1 MRWTSSGLR
10 STCHASEAFILP
22 GCPGLLAEKLFA
34 FVREVCTMRRRGA
47 SSAPAKVLRGSAQAP
62 DAGFV
67 VEERDA
73 IFQNFRFRNGEV
85 LPEVRIHFATLGTPR
100 RGAHGQILN
109 SVLLLHSTTASGA
122 TMRSPEF
129 VSSLYGSSKPLDAS
143 KYFLVFVDNIGH
155 GSSSKPSDGLHASFP
170 RYGYRDMV
178 DLQHRVVVETLGIG
192 RLHAIIGVSMG
203 GMHAWLW
210 AEEYPGDVEA
220 VMPVAAVPT
229 RIAGRNL
236 VWRRIVTRSIRGD
249 PSWQGGEYQ
258 QPPRGWLESFPLFR
272 MMSDGV
278 PHLDATVRDRAA
290 ADVFIETA
298 VDQARAQD
306 ANDALY
312 ALESSA
318 DYDPTAALH
327 RIRAKVF
334 ALNFSDDEFNPIA
347 LRTLDTLIPKVA
359 GAHFII
365 QPGDETSFGH
375 STQAHPALWANHV
388 AAFMARR

>member
-1 MRWTSSGLR
+1 
-10 STCHASEAFILP
+10 
-22 GCPGLLAEKLFA
+22 
-34 FVREVCTMRRRGA
+34 MRRRGA
-47 SSAPAKVLRGSAQAP
+47 SRAPARVAPGSPQAP
-62 DAGFV
+62 GAFA

-73 IFQNFRFRNGEV
+73 LFPNYRFRSGDV
-85 LPEVRIHFATLGTPR
+85 LPDVRIHFATMGTPK
-100 RGAHGQILN
+100 RGGDGQILN
-109 SVLLLHSTTASGA
+109 AVLLLHSTNSSGA

-129 VSSLYGSSKPLDAS
+129 VSSLCGSSKPLDAS

-155 GSSSKPSDGLHASFP
+155 GGSSKPSDGLHASFP

-178 DLQHRVVVETLGIG
+178 DLQHRLVVETLGIV
-192 RLHAIIGVSMG
+192 RLQVLIGVSMG

-210 AEEYPGDVEA
+210 ATEYPDDVEA
-220 VMPVAAVPT
+220 VMAVAALPT
-229 RIAGRNL
+229 RITGRNL
-236 VWRRIVTRSIRGD
+236 LWRRIVTRSIRGD

-258 QPPRGWLESFPLFR
+258 QPPRRWLESFPLFR

-278 PHLDATVRDRAA
+278 PHLDATVRDPSA
-290 ADVFIETA
+290 ADAFIDTA
-298 VDQARAQD
+298 VDQARTQD

-318 DYDPTAALH
+318 DYDPVASLH
-327 RIRAKVF
+327 TVRAKVF

-359 GAHFII
+359 GARFTI

-375 STQAHPALWANHV
+375 STQAHPALWAKHV
-388 AAFMARR
+388 AAFMRDVDGSPSAPSPGKRQRINASRASR